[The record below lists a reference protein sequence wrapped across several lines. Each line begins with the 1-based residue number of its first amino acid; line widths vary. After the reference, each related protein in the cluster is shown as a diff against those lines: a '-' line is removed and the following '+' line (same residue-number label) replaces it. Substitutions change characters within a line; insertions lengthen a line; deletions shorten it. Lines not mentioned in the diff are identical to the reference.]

1 MTKNPFDAAIELPAF
16 LTVSQTEA
24 VGRMKHALFC
34 KGLGILTGEIGSGK
48 STILRLLSDT
58 AQTANMRF
66 VYICRANLAPKEL
79 YLELLRAY
87 NLSPGTVLA
96 KIKQCWEDH
105 LANIILDKESLAV
118 VLDEAH
124 EMPPATLLELRFLMN
139 HQMDLS
145 APFSIILSGQ
155 PRLRAELRKQ
165 AYEAITQRVMQQ
177 YHITA
182 MTAED
187 TAGYIQYRM
196 SAMDLTSPLFSE
208 SAITFIHNSSGGIA
222 RVTNQIC
229 RHVFHSASK
238 QDSKVIEEKHIAA
251 VLADMDLQRG
261 IV

>member
-1 MTKNPFDAAIELPAF
+1 
-16 LTVSQTEA
+16 
-24 VGRMKHALFC
+24 
-34 KGLGILTGEIGSGK
+34 
-48 STILRLLSDT
+48 
-58 AQTANMRF
+58 MRF

-79 YLELLRAY
+79 YLELLKAY
-87 NLSPGTVLA
+87 NVSAGTALA

-105 LANIILDKESLAV
+105 LENLILDKEMLCV
-118 VLDEAH
+118 VIDEAH

-139 HQMDLS
+139 HQMDLA

-196 SAMDLTSPLFSE
+196 KAMELTSPLFSE

-238 QDSKVIEEKHIAA
+238 QDSQVIEEKHIAA

-261 IV
+261 TA